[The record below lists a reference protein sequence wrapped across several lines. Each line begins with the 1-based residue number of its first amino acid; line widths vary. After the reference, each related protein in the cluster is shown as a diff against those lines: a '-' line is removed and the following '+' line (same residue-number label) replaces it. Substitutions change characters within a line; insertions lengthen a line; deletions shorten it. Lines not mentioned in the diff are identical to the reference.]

1 MRHSCSSCVSG
12 LVITSISP
20 LSTSCF
26 SVKRPPWPLT
36 TTVSHVSRNFFPLCA
51 RPCACTRILRK
62 TRELRR
68 GEVAVISL
76 MRHVGTPPPQ
86 RQLPQRPGVPDT
98 QPGGGRHCPNFNLS
112 ESAYSVRA
120 ISGKRV
126 REILQAIQLA
136 LMPLGSGP
144 CGIQI
149 QTSHSGVK
157 LEIKLQAELHDS
169 VRFANGDHRCRGRQ
183 RS

>member
-20 LSTSCF
+20 LFTSCF

-36 TTVSHVSRNFFPLCA
+36 TTVSHVSRNFFPLCP

-68 GEVAVISL
+68 GETAPIS
-76 MRHVGTPPPQ
+76 TPANVRTRSTPFP
-86 RQLPQRPGVPDT
+86 
-98 QPGGGRHCPNFNLS
+98 
-112 ESAYSVRA
+112 ES
-120 ISGKRV
+120 V